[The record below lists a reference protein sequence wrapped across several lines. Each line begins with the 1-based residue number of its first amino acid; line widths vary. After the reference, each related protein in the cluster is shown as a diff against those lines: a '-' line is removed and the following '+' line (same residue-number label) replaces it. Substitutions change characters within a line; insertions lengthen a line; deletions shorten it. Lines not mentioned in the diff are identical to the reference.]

1 MLFLDVGVCQYAPV
15 KGLSLQIDTGANALL
30 C

>member
-1 MLFLDVGVCQYAPV
+1 MLFLDVALSVASV